1 MAVPQSF
8 TTDFGIRVYAPGYIT
23 PTEMRIWLEELKPRV
38 QTLGGKPF
46 GLLSDIR
53 TQRANPLESQ
63 EVLKEALIWLRHQGL
78 ERSVVVLDSMVAL
91 IQTLRVSKAA
101 GLNDTERYL
110 DAAKEPDW
118 EQKALEWLTRS
129 VDPDAVGPGQPR
141 PER

>member
-38 QTLGGKPF
+38 QALGGKPF

-63 EVLKEALIWLRHQGL
+63 EVLQEALGWLRHQGL
-78 ERSVVVLDSMVAL
+78 GRSVVVLDSRVAL

-101 GLNDTERYL
+101 GLHDTERYL
-110 DAAKEPDW
+110 DASKEPDW
-118 EQKALEWLTRS
+118 EQKALDWLIRS
-129 VDPDAVGPGQPR
+129 IDPDVGVTGQPR
-141 PER
+141 QER